1 LIAEARCGSKS
12 SKLWLLLRV
21 FLWPFDVNIVESEL
35 ADVGIVDLRMAGF
48 VLLACEYDPVGSSI
62 RLSTHEIMLFS
73 EVEMVRQ
80 QACRN

>member
-1 LIAEARCGSKS
+1 M
-12 SKLWLLLRV
+12 
-21 FLWPFDVNIVESEL
+21 FLWAFDVNIVESEL
-35 ADVGIVDLRMAGF
+35 GDVCVVDLGMAGF

-62 RLSTHEIMLFS
+62 RLLTHEIIMLFS

>member
-1 LIAEARCGSKS
+1 M
-12 SKLWLLLRV
+12 
-21 FLWPFDVNIVESEL
+21 FLWAFDVNIVESEL
-35 ADVGIVDLRMAGF
+35 ADVGIVDLGMAGF

-62 RLSTHEIMLFS
+62 RLLTHEIIMLFS

>member
-1 LIAEARCGSKS
+1 
-12 SKLWLLLRV
+12 V

-35 ADVGIVDLRMAGF
+35 ADVGIVDLGMAGS

-62 RLSTHEIMLFS
+62 RLLTHEIIMLFS